1 MDEHRVRGRGGRLAL
16 LVAASLANV
25 GCVVA
30 LPTVLGAATEA
41 ALDGGDALA
50 PLSAL
55 AALAAMAV
63 AAAYAVKVA
72 EVACTSAETVRLR
85 SRIMEHLLA
94 LGVPGERMFASG
106 DLTGRVVT
114 GASMAAGAGP
124 VLVQLTAGTAT
135 ALGGAAALWLI
146 DWRLVA
152 TVACAV
158 PAGLAMMRF
167 FVRHASGLV
176 TRYQELQGEISN
188 RMLDALAGIRT
199 VRGAGTWRRE
209 ADRILAPLP
218 ELAGSGR
225 DLWRAYGRIQGQ
237 GTLLIPLAGLAALAV
252 AGQGVMA
259 GRISP
264 GQMLAVAGY
273 APMALGILGQVSLL
287 LALARLR
294 AGERRIGEV
303 LSVPLRERGRRALPD
318 GPGELR
324 LCGVTVR
331 GADGP
336 LLEAVDL
343 VVPAGRSVAIVG
355 RSGAGKSTLALA
367 AGGLVEPDEGRVLL
381 DGVPLAE
388 VAPASLRRE
397 VAYAFERPRLRG
409 ASVADAIGYGCGEPS
424 PERVER
430 AAVLAG
436 ADRFVRLLPDGYATA
451 LREAPMS
458 GGEEQRLG
466 LARAFVRPARLL
478 VLDDATSS
486 LDSVTEAQVG
496 AALARAAAG
505 RTRLLVAHRAGTAA
519 RADLVAWLDGG
530 RVRAVGPHRAL
541 WRHRAYRELFEPPAP
556 VVSAGGA
563 VPERNGEAP

>member
-1 MDEHRVRGRGGRLAL
+1 MEERRVPGRAGRRGRVAL
-16 LVAASLANV
+16 LVAAGLANV

-30 LPTVLGAATEA
+30 LPAVLGAATEA
-41 ALDGGDALA
+41 VLDGGDALA

-55 AALAAMAV
+55 ALLAAVAV

-85 SRIMEHLLA
+85 SRMIEHVLA

-106 DLTGRVVT
+106 DLASRVVT
-114 GASMAAGAGP
+114 GAPRAAGAAP
-124 VLVQLTAGTAT
+124 VLVQLVGGTAT
-135 ALGGAAALWLI
+135 ALGGVAALWLI

-152 TVACAV
+152 TVALAA
-158 PAGLAMMRF
+158 PAGLVMMRL
-167 FVRHASGLV
+167 FVRRAAGLV

-237 GTLLIPLAGLAALAV
+237 GTLLIPLTGLAALAV

-287 LALARLR
+287 LSLARLR

-303 LSVPLRERGRRALPD
+303 LSAPVRERGRRPLPD

-324 LCGVTVR
+324 LRGVTVR

-355 RSGAGKSTLALA
+355 RSGAGKTTLALA
-367 AGGLVEPDEGRVLL
+367 AGGLVEPDAGEVLL

-409 ASVADAIGYGCGEPS
+409 GSVAGAIGYGCGRTP
-424 PERVER
+424 PGRIER
-430 AAVLAG
+430 AAEMAG
-436 ADRFVRLLPDGYATA
+436 ADRFIRLLPGGYGTP
-451 LREAPMS
+451 LTEAPMS
-458 GGEEQRLG
+458 GGEQQRLG

-505 RTRLLVAHRAGTAA
+505 RTRLVVAHRAGTAA

-530 RVRAVGPHRAL
+530 GVRAVGPHRVL
-541 WRHRAYRELFEPPAP
+541 WRESAYRELFEPSAPVPAP
-556 VVSAGGA
+556 GEDGGT
-563 VPERNGEAP
+563 P

>member
-1 MDEHRVRGRGGRLAL
+1 MAP
-16 LVAASLANV
+16 LVAAALAGV
-25 GCVVA
+25 GCTVA
-30 LPTVLGAATEA
+30 LPAVLGAATEA
-41 ALDGGDALA
+41 VLAGGDARV
-50 PLSAL
+50 PLSVLVALL
-55 AALAAMAV
+55 AAAV
-63 AAAYAVKVA
+63 AAAYALKVA
-72 EVACTSAETVRLR
+72 EVACMSAETVRLR
-85 SRIMEHLLA
+85 SRLIEHVLA
-94 LGVPGERMFASG
+94 LGVPGERAFAPG
-106 DLTGRVVT
+106 DLASRVVT
-114 GASMAAGAGP
+114 GASRAAGAAP
-124 VLVQLTAGTAT
+124 VLVQLVAGLAT
-135 ALGGAAALWLI
+135 SLGGVAALWLI

-152 TVACAV
+152 TVALAV
-158 PAGLAMMRF
+158 PAGLAMMRI

-176 TRYQELQGEISN
+176 ARYQELQGEIST

-218 ELAGSGR
+218 ELAVSGR

-237 GTLLIPLAGLAALAV
+237 GTLLVPLTGLAALAV
-252 AGQGVMA
+252 AGQGVLA

-273 APMALGILGQVSLL
+273 APMALGLLGQVSMLL
-287 LALARLR
+287 GLARLR
-294 AGERRIGEV
+294 AGEQRIDEV
-303 LSVPLRERGRRALPD
+303 LSVPVPERGRRPLPD

-324 LCGVTVR
+324 LRGVTVH
-331 GADGP
+331 GTDGP

-343 VVPAGRSVAIVG
+343 AVPAGRSVAIVG
-355 RSGAGKSTLALA
+355 RSGAGKTTLAMV
-367 AGGLVEPDEGRVLL
+367 AGGLLEPDAGRVLL

-388 VAPASLRRE
+388 ADPASLRRA

-409 ASVADAIGYGCGEPS
+409 ASVADAIGYGCGTP
-424 PERVER
+424 PRERIEG
-430 AAVLAG
+430 AAALAG
-436 ADRFVRLLPDGYATA
+436 ADRFVRLLPGGYDTP

-486 LDSVTEAQVG
+486 LDSVTEAQVA

-505 RTRLLVAHRAGTAA
+505 RTRLVVAHRAGTAA

-530 RVRAVGPHRAL
+530 AVRAVGPHREL
-541 WRHRAYRELFEPPAP
+541 WRERAYRELFEPPAP
-556 VVSAGGA
+556 ASRPGGTGSARDEGA
-563 VPERNGEAP
+563 P